1 MPKNLILKA
10 LFSALLSAVTGT
22 MLAQHGWVMAT
33 IEDGKN
39 MPSFTEFHCLPE
51 KGANDIYYHR
61 IYDESS
67 RLGQEYYNP
76 VKLQYGYRMENKR
89 IFVYDFEKDEE
100 RLAFDFTLS
109 VGNRFSTYNG
119 MEWEVEAVM
128 DTLVNLSY
136 MGKGESCTKRL
147 LKVRSVDGKYSDQW
161 LEDFGSFSNHFMILP
176 MNETLQ
182 TQTLWMEYEEGQY
195 LTREISLDPLFTH
208 DSGAPRDESGA
219 FNGLFVNCTYKDGT
233 LVVED
238 ERYRSPNREYTCFYR
253 VGDDIYC
260 AYVWNLNPAT
270 EAAYVVWYRD
280 IAYYYGLPDPPSGK
294 YTMHFNMNERPTD
307 KVTKIA
313 DVIGVVSNHLTKS
326 PLYDLTGRPVAAPAK
341 GIYIQNG
348 RKVILTT
355 EK

>member
-1 MPKNLILKA
+1 MKIGCILKTIVSA
-10 LFSALLSAVTGT
+10 LFFVSAAT
-22 MLAQHGWVMAT
+22 MQAQHSWAMAT
-33 IEDGKN
+33 IENGDN
-39 MPSFTEFHCLPE
+39 MPSFSKFQCLSE
-51 KGANDIYYHR
+51 KGSNGVDYYR
-61 IYDESS
+61 MYDWGFQI
-67 RLGQEYYNP
+67 RQEYYNP
-76 VKLQYGYRMENKR
+76 VKLQYGYRMEDKR
-89 IFVYDFEKDEE
+89 IFIYDFEKEEE
-100 RLAFDFTLS
+100 RLAFDFTLAA
-109 VGNRFSTYNG
+109 GDRFATYNG
-119 MEWEVEAVM
+119 MEWTIEAAA
-128 DTLVNLSY
+128 DTLVNTSY
-136 MGKGESCTKRL
+136 MGMGENCTKRL
-147 LKVRSVDGKYSDQW
+147 LKVRSVDGRYSDQW

-176 MNETLQ
+176 MNETQQ

-195 LTREISLDPLFTH
+195 LAREISLDPLFAH
-208 DSGAPRDESGA
+208 DSGAPREESGA

-253 VGDDIYC
+253 VGDDLYR
-260 AYVWNLNPAT
+260 AYVWELNPGT

-326 PLYDLTGRPVAAPAK
+326 PLYDLTGRPVAVPAK